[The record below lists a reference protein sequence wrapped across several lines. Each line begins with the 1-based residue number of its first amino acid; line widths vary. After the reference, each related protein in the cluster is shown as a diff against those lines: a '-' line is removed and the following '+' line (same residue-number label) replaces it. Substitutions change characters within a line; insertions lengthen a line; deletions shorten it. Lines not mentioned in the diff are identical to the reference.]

1 MKTRYTA
8 VFEFDGDPPRVS
20 KTDGWLGGQLVR
32 IAFLDDLDR
41 LDKVT
46 VAANAMLDAVDDGS
60 IDRMDKVWADLDNA
74 LRQGLQP

>member
-20 KTDGWLGGQLVR
+20 KTDDWLGGKIVR
-32 IAFLDDLDR
+32 VAFLDGLDR

-46 VAANAMLDAVDDGS
+46 VAAHAMLDAVDDRV
-60 IDRMDKVWADLDNA
+60 DDKVDKAWADLDRA
-74 LRQGLQP
+74 IR